1 MTPAVTV
8 AVPFSGVSSSGI
20 LKASLGQFAIG
31 LSRVLVTGN
40 EAFVRYTLVTT
51 FVEVAFRYGVM
62 SVVIDVKFTSIV
74 VYVTFATGHQFSLT
88 VSWITKQQFVTSGLV
103 VRDGGNDFNG
113 ALISGAFMVS

>member
-1 MTPAVTV
+1 M
-8 AVPFSGVSSSGI
+8 
-20 LKASLGQFAIG
+20 
-31 LSRVLVTGN
+31 
-40 EAFVRYTLVTT
+40 TT

-88 VSWITKQQFVTSGLV
+88 VSWITKQQFVTSSLV

-113 ALISGAFMVS
+113 ALIFGEVEFEVDFARIQVTTVAKRTTRLLKNIMESVGNDRVRN